1 MAKHGENIYKRKDG
15 RHEGRYVTGKTPEGR
30 TRFGYICGRQYA
42 RYATACCKRKRNCWD
57 GKGANVSRDVGRW
70 ING

>member
-15 RHEGRYVTGKTPEGR
+15 RYEGRYVTGKRRREGLVLVTFMDASTLR
-30 TRFGYICGRQYA
+30 C
-42 RYATACCKRKRNCWD
+42 ATDCCKRKRNCWG
-57 GKGANVSRDVGRW
+57 GKGANVSRAVGRW